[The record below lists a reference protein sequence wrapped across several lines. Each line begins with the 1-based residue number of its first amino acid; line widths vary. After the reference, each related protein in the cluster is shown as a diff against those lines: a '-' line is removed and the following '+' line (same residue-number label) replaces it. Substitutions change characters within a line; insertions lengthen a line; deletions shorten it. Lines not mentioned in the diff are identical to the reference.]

1 MPTDLLG
8 LTLGWPIVG
17 APMAGGPSTPRL
29 AAAVSSAGGLGF
41 LAAGYLSPDV
51 MERQIEELR
60 QLTPSPFGVNLFVP
74 GSPDVDRDA
83 LDEYLASL
91 RAEAEAL
98 GVDLVASWDD
108 DGWEEKVAVLSRDPV
123 PVASFT
129 FGCPPPPIVR
139 QLQEVGTKV
148 VVSVTTP
155 DEAAL
160 AHQAGADAVGAQG
173 IEAGGHQATFDDA
186 TAPEAGWGLLALVTA
201 IRRRLPIPVIAAGG
215 LMTGEDVAAVIR
227 AGASAAQLGT
237 ALLRCPESGT
247 SEVHRSAL
255 TDPIFT
261 RTTITRAFS
270 GRRARGLENDFM
282 KAHPDAPSAYPH
294 INNATRALRREAVAR
309 HNPHAVNLWA
319 GEGYRLARDRPAAEI
334 VAAIGSECQ
343 ALISEGG

>member
-1 MPTDLLG
+1 MPMDLLG
-8 LTLGWPIVG
+8 LSLGWPIVG

-29 AAAVSSAGGLGF
+29 AAAVSDAGGLGF
-41 LAAGYLSPDV
+41 LAGGYLSPEV

-60 QLTPSPFGVNLFVP
+60 RLTASPFGVNLFVP
-74 GSPDVDRDA
+74 GSPDVDREA
-83 LDEYLASL
+83 LDDYLASL
-91 RAEAEAL
+91 RAEAETF
-98 GVDLVASWDD
+98 GVDVVASWDD
-108 DGWEEKVAVLSRDPV
+108 DGWEEKVAVLSRHPV

-139 QLQEVGTKV
+139 ELQEAGTKV

-173 IEAGGHQATFDDA
+173 IEAGGHQATFDD
-186 TAPEAGWGLLALVTA
+186 TAPEAGWGLLDLVTA

-227 AGASAAQLGT
+227 AGATAAQLGT

-247 SEVHRSAL
+247 SEVHRFAL
-255 TDPIFT
+255 TDPTFT

-282 KAHPDAPSAYPH
+282 RAHPNAPSAYPQ

-309 HNPHAVNLWA
+309 HHPHAVNLWA
-319 GEGYRLARDRPAAEI
+319 GQGYRLAQDRPAAEI
-334 VAAIGSECQ
+334 VATIGSECE
-343 ALISEGG
+343 ALMSKGR